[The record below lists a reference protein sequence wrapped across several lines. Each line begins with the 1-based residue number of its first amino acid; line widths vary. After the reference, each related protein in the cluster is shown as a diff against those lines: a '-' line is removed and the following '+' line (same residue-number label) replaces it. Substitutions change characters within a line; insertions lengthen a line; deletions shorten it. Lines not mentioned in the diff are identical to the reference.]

1 MSNSWFY
8 SKVAES
14 GSSEKVGH
22 GNMTVLS
29 EEAEAHF
36 DRECEVGDIRVGF
49 DTEAMP
55 IGVTVVAEQ
64 QDYRLMPIREEGQP
78 VYILLDEQLEPEE
91 VLGYMEKKM
100 GLRLQW
106 WRFLCGVFVF
116 VGMLCRFD
124 DGWPF
129 PVRMREE

>member
-1 MSNSWFY
+1 M
-8 SKVAES
+8 
-14 GSSEKVGH
+14 
-22 GNMTVLS
+22 
-29 EEAEAHF
+29 
-36 DRECEVGDIRVGF
+36 GF

-91 VLGYMEKKM
+91 VLGYVEKKM

-124 DGWPF
+124 DGRNDEVEHAACAAVAELCRAVSHGGDAGNPG
-129 PVRMREE
+129 VSLRIQ

>member
-29 EEAEAHF
+29 EEAEARF

-78 VYILLDEQLEPEE
+78 VYILLAGRGAWIRGEE
-91 VLGYMEKKM
+91 DGTAIAVVAVPVWRVCVCGNAVS
-100 GLRLQW
+100 LR
-106 WRFLCGVFVF
+106 
-116 VGMLCRFD
+116 
-124 DGWPF
+124 
-129 PVRMREE
+129 